1 MHIREKQLQVK
12 HAYETDHAVMISN
25 EWERN
30 QMMSIKEMREKYS
43 DFVNS
48 DAALVESRRWIEVS
62 DLLMFVRVVVPVA
75 CLYNAFLS
83 I

>member
-1 MHIREKQLQVK
+1 MK
-12 HAYETDHAVMISN
+12 HAYETNHAVMISN

-75 CLYNAFLS
+75 CL
-83 I
+83 

>member
-1 MHIREKQLQVK
+1 MK

-75 CLYNAFLS
+75 CL
-83 I
+83 

>member
-1 MHIREKQLQVK
+1 MQVK

-75 CLYNAFLS
+75 CL
-83 I
+83 

>member
-12 HAYETDHAVMISN
+12 HAYETNHAVMISN

-75 CLYNAFLS
+75 CL
-83 I
+83 

>member
-1 MHIREKQLQVK
+1 MK